1 MNRKTIQTKI
11 NFWRKHL
18 ELNPKWDIKFSLYE
32 SSLQMPEDARHME
45 ACIDV
50 DLAYFNATLEL
61 NGPMLNEKNIDNVL
75 VHELLHILV
84 EPLDNFALMAIP
96 EKYHDQIRIHAESM
110 IENLIPG
117 IMNGAK

>member
-50 DLAYFNATLEL
+50 DLAYFNATL
-61 NGPMLNEKNIDNVL
+61 
-75 VHELLHILV
+75 
-84 EPLDNFALMAIP
+84 P